1 MAEGIVLPDNV
12 SDVNANFVESTFTF
26 ATNHL
31 NAIVCSCPFEKN
43 NVMIESWTVAKLIIL
58 HTTCLHNETWKC
70 KSVGEPPALIN
81 SETNILSIVSLN
93 DAQKQTR

>member
-1 MAEGIVLPDNV
+1 MEMAEGIVLPDNV

-43 NVMIESWTVAKLIIL
+43 NVMIENWTVLSWSSCTQSAYIMKR
-58 HTTCLHNETWKC
+58 N
-70 KSVGEPPALIN
+70 VG
-81 SETNILSIVSLN
+81 
-93 DAQKQTR
+93 